1 MPPPFLYTLQF
12 SKMSS
17 IEVSKKTV
25 AGAAARRLVRLALDG
40 GSIDDISVIV
50 NLYDWIPAAAA
61 GAGGGGGDAAIT
73 EVEAKSK

>member
-1 MPPPFLYTLQF
+1 
-12 SKMSS
+12 MSS

-50 NLYDWIPAAAA
+50 NLYDWIPAA